1 MCIRDSVG
9 GVGEPAFECRQA
21 QLAFN
26 KLSGKWI
33 NGYAGGVP
41 DKWLEILA
49 QVINEGRK
57 SGYVGSVSYTH
68 LGLICSETI
77 RRDTDFLI

>member
-1 MCIRDSVG
+1 MIENVG

-49 QVINEGRK
+49 QVIDEGPKAAMSDWLILNLPLNRK
-57 SGYVGSVSYTH
+57 QNK
-68 LGLICSETI
+68 L
-77 RRDTDFLI
+77 R